1 MRNKLLVIERQV
13 DYMDKIAQMKEKIA
27 EADAV
32 VIGAGAGLS
41 TAALRMWITV
51 SRRQALIKREYS
63 IRRAIR

>member
-41 TAALRMWITV
+41 TAAGFTYNESAGRSYLCRG
-51 SRRQALIKREYS
+51 
-63 IRRAIR
+63 